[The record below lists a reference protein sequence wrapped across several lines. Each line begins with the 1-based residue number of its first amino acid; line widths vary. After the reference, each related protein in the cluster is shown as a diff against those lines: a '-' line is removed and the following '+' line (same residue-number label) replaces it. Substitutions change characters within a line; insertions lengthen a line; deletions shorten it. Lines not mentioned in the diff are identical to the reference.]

1 MLEYFNF
8 LAMFRKRRRFNGD
21 DGNGDNSGNNYS
33 LFNNLI
39 GSCNFLFG
47 VSSNDFDRSSDI
59 GICVDTL
66 FNLNESFV
74 TVLDELDARVEKF
87 RKHALDLQEKCDF
100 LRMFIDKSNE
110 FMQNL
115 RGVNAR
121 LSTVER
127 DRSLDGQMEQECLLE
142 SWGRC

>member
-1 MLEYFNF
+1 M
-8 LAMFRKRRRFNGD
+8 
-21 DGNGDNSGNNYS
+21 
-33 LFNNLI
+33 
-39 GSCNFLFG
+39 
-47 VSSNDFDRSSDI
+47 V
-59 GICVDTL
+59 

-87 RKHALDLQEKCDF
+87 PKHALDLQEKCDF

-115 RGVNAR
+115 TGVNAR

>member
-47 VSSNDFDRSSDI
+47 VSSNDFDSSQEI
-59 GICVDTL
+59 QVMQMSLLLTSRIQAVIL
-66 FNLNESFV
+66 AY
-74 TVLDELDARVEKF
+74 VLIWF
-87 RKHALDLQEKCDF
+87 S
-100 LRMFIDKSNE
+100 I
-110 FMQNL
+110 
-115 RGVNAR
+115 
-121 LSTVER
+121 
-127 DRSLDGQMEQECLLE
+127 
-142 SWGRC
+142 